1 MASGKNHDRSIYFA
15 TPIVGILSGY
25 YLSPMLGLI
34 AASSHLLGGLVP

>member
-34 AASSHLLGGLVP
+34 AASSPYQEGFT